1 MSLEARTQALLDLVQ
16 ADRDTACAAIVGD
29 AQAQAAALVAKARA
43 DARRLV
49 ARAYADER
57 ARVQA
62 ELDAARADL
71 QTRRRLHAQRR
82 LDALLV
88 LAWQRLPQALRRRW
102 ADPAGRRAWI
112 AQAQAQA
119 RALLGNVPWTVQ
131 HGADTPADEPQAWR
145 DIAPPPRFET
155 DPRIS
160 AGLRI
165 VAGAN
170 VVDATLD
177 GLLAD
182 RDEIGG
188 RLVGLLQT
196 PEGS

>member
-1 MSLEARTQALLDLVQ
+1 MTLAQRRQALLDLVQ
-16 ADRDTACAAIVGD
+16 ADRDRACAAIVAD
-29 AQAQAAALVAKARA
+29 ATTQAAALVAKVRS

-49 ARAYADER
+49 AQAFADER

-62 ELDAARADL
+62 ELDAAHADL
-71 QTRRRLHAQRR
+71 QTRRRLHTQRQI
-82 LDALLV
+82 DVLLA

-102 ADPAGRRAWI
+102 VDPAGRRAWI

-119 RALLGNVPWTVQ
+119 RRLLGEVPWTVQ
-131 HGADTPADEPQAWR
+131 HGADTPPDAPEAWHG
-145 DIAPPPRFET
+145 IAPPPRFET
-155 DPRIS
+155 DVRID

-170 VVDATLD
+170 VVDATLE

-188 RLVGLLQT
+188 RLVGSLQAQVAA
-196 PEGS
+196 

>member
-1 MSLEARTQALLDLVQ
+1 MSLEQRTKALLDLVK
-16 ADRDTACAAIVGD
+16 ADRDTVCAAIVGD
-29 AQAQAAALVAKARA
+29 ATAQASALVAKARA

-49 ARAYADER
+49 AQAFADER

-71 QTRRRLHAQRR
+71 QTRRRLHAQHQ
-82 LDALLV
+82 LDALLA
-88 LAWQRLPQALRRRW
+88 LAWQRLPQTLRRRW

-119 RALLGNVPWTVQ
+119 RTLLGNEPWTVQ
-131 HGADTPADEPQAWR
+131 HSTDTPPDAIEAWF

-155 DPRIS
+155 DARID

-188 RLVGLLQT
+188 RLVGWLQAQVLR
-196 PEGS
+196 

>member
-1 MSLEARTQALLDLVQ
+1 MSLAQRRQALLDLVQ
-16 ADRDTACAAIVGD
+16 ADRDSACAAIVGE
-29 AQAQAAALVAKARA
+29 ATTQAAALVAKARA

-49 ARAYADER
+49 AQAFADER

-71 QTRRRLHAQRR
+71 QTRRRLHAQRQ
-82 LDALLV
+82 LDVLLA

-119 RALLGNVPWTVQ
+119 RRLLGAVPWTVQ
-131 HGADTPADEPQAWR
+131 HGADTPPDAPAAWNG
-145 DIAPPPRFET
+145 IAPPPRFET
-155 DPRIS
+155 DARIE

-188 RLVGLLQT
+188 RLVGWLQAQVA
-196 PEGS
+196 P

>member
-1 MSLEARTQALLDLVQ
+1 MSLAERTQALLDLVQ
-16 ADRDTACAAIVGD
+16 ADREASCAAIVGK
-29 AQAQAAALVAKARA
+29 ATTQAAARVAAARA

-49 ARAYADER
+49 AEAFADER

-62 ELDAARADL
+62 ELDAAEADL

-82 LDALLV
+82 LDALLA
-88 LAWQRLPQALRRRW
+88 LAWQRLPHALSRRW
-102 ADPAGRRAWI
+102 ADPALRRSWI
-112 AQAQAQA
+112 AHAQAEA
-119 RALLGNVPWTVQ
+119 RDLLGGAPWTVQ
-131 HGADTPADEPQAWR
+131 LGLDAPPDAPEAWLG
-145 DIAPPPRFET
+145 ITPPPRFER
-155 DPRIS
+155 DAGIR

-182 RDEIGG
+182 RDDIGG
-188 RLVGLLQT
+188 RLVGLLQAR
-196 PEGS
+196 GFR

>member
-1 MSLEARTQALLDLVQ
+1 MSLAQRRQALLDLVKV
-16 ADRDTACAAIVGD
+16 DRDTACAAIVGD
-29 AQAQAAALVAKARA
+29 AAAQAAALVAKARA

-49 ARAYADER
+49 AQAFADER
-57 ARVQA
+57 ARVQD

-71 QTRRRLHAQRR
+71 QTRRRLHAQRQ
-82 LDALLV
+82 LDALLA
-88 LAWQRLPQALRRRW
+88 LAWLRLPQALSRRW

-112 AQAQAQA
+112 ALAQAQA
-119 RALLGNVPWTVQ
+119 RTLLGNGSWTVQ
-131 HGADTPADEPQAWR
+131 HGTATPADTLEAWF
-145 DIAPPPRFET
+145 DIAPRFET
-155 DPRIS
+155 DARID

-188 RLVGLLQT
+188 RLVGWLQAQVLR
-196 PEGS
+196 

>member
-1 MSLEARTQALLDLVQ
+1 MSLAERTQALLDLVQ
-16 ADRDTACAAIVGD
+16 ADRETSCAAIVGE
-29 AQAQAAALVAKARA
+29 ATAQAATRVAQARA

-49 ARAYADER
+49 AQAFADER

-62 ELDAARADL
+62 ELDAAQADL

-82 LDALLV
+82 IDALLAR
-88 LAWQRLPQALRRRW
+88 AWQRLPHALRRRW
-102 ADPAGRRAWI
+102 ADPAQRRAWI
-112 AQAQAQA
+112 GQAQSEA
-119 RALLGNVPWTVQ
+119 RRLLGTAQWTVQ
-131 HGADTPADEPQAWR
+131 SGTDAPADEPGAWLG
-145 DIAPPPRFET
+145 ITPAPRFER
-155 DPRIS
+155 DAGIR

-182 RDEIGG
+182 RDDIGG
-188 RLVGLLQT
+188 RLVGLLQAR
-196 PEGS
+196 GSR

>member
-1 MSLEARTQALLDLVQ
+1 MSLEQRTQALLELVQ

-29 AQAQAAALVAKARA
+29 ATAQAAALVAKARA

-49 ARAYADER
+49 AQAFADER

-71 QTRRRLHAQRR
+71 QTRRRLHAQRQ
-82 LDALLV
+82 LDALLA

-102 ADPAGRRAWI
+102 ADPDGRRAWI

-119 RALLGNVPWTVQ
+119 RTLLGNEPWTVQ
-131 HGADTPADEPQAWR
+131 HGTDTPDALDAGF
-145 DIAPPPRFET
+145 DIAPPSRVET
-155 DPRIS
+155 DARIV

-170 VVDATLD
+170 VVDASLD

-188 RLVGLLQT
+188 RLVGWLQVQVLH
-196 PEGS
+196 